1 MQAGQTMRIHRVA
14 AALAGVVAV
23 ALLGGCAGVQEVT
36 STVNSFGQWP
46 DGREPG
52 AYVFERLP
60 SQQNQADLQDRLEAA
75 ARPALAAAGFTPA
88 AEPQQAAVSVQVSAQ
103 LHVAQRPVY
112 ADPFWG
118 PYPYGYPATG
128 VWPRT
133 SMGAWWGTG
142 LRGGLSMSMR
152 FEPPLVRM
160 QVDVLIRDRHN
171 NQVLYET
178 HAMHD
183 RLGVADPALYPYL
196 FEAALKDFPRQAVN
210 PRTVT
215 VPTRPEST
223 EAP

>member
-1 MQAGQTMRIHRVA
+1 MKAGQTMRIDRVA
-14 AALAGVVAV
+14 AALAGVGAAV
-23 ALLGGCAGVQEVT
+23 LLSGCAGLQEVT

-46 DGREPG
+46 EGRQPG

-60 SQQNQADLQDRLEAA
+60 SQQNHPDLQDRLEAA

-88 AEPQQAAVSVQVSAQ
+88 TEPQQAAVSVQVSSQ
-103 LHVAQRPVY
+103 LNVAQRPVY

-128 VWPRT
+128 V
-133 SMGAWWGTG
+133 GAWWGTG

-178 HAMHD
+178 HAVHD
-183 RLGVADPALYPYL
+183 RLGAADPALYPYL

>member
-14 AALAGVVAV
+14 AALTGAV
-23 ALLGGCAGVQEVT
+23 ALAMLSGCAGLTEVT
-36 STVNSFGQWP
+36 STVNSFGQWLE
-46 DGREPG
+46 GRQPG

-60 SQQNQADLQDRLEAA
+60 SQQNRPDLQDQLEAA
-75 ARPALAAAGFTPA
+75 ARPALAAAGFKPA
-88 AEPQQAAVSVQVSAQ
+88 AEPQQADVSVQVSSQ
-103 LHVAQRPVY
+103 LQIDQRPRY

-118 PYPYGYPATG
+118 PYPYGYPG
-128 VWPRT
+128 PR
-133 SMGAWWGTG
+133 SSIGAWWGTG
-142 LRGGLSMSMR
+142 YRGGLSMSMT

-215 VPTRPEST
+215 VPTRSEPN
-223 EAP
+223 